1 MCRRLAHLRGS
12 SLGLQHHGHI
22 ELREPPFTHVCGH
35 LSNIGGSGVGLP
47 GKPAQFACVQV
58 PPWRAHAR
66 VATTAAET
74 RVCLAV
80 LMDEMLLRESPEDGV
95 ATADHFVG
103 GMMTWPV

>member
-1 MCRRLAHLRGS
+1 LL
-12 SLGLQHHGHI
+12 
-22 ELREPPFTHVCGH
+22 
-35 LSNIGGSGVGLP
+35 
-47 GKPAQFACVQV
+47 QV

-74 RVCLAV
+74 RLSLAV
-80 LMDEMLLRESPEDGV
+80 LMDEMLLRESPGQKGV